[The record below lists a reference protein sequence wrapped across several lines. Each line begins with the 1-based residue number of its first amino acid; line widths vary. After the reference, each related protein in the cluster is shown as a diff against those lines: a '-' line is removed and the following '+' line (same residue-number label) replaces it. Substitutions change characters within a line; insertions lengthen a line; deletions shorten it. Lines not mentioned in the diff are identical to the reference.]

1 MIPYSLSLCGHN
13 AYNNVIVY
21 LYGFYTEVVLCVEY
35 CFPLSPS
42 HFCPQ
47 IPAFVIYGLT
57 CVLGVFNHYIVPHVR
72 KEMPWLL
79 FSEPIVKPREWD
91 AYEVSGTVV

>member
-1 MIPYSLSLCGHN
+1 MYLHGFYIEAVFVKTASLSLS
-13 AYNNVIVY
+13 
-21 LYGFYTEVVLCVEY
+21 
-35 CFPLSPS
+35 LSLS
-42 HFCPQ
+42 FSLCPQ

-91 AYEVSGTVV
+91 AYEVSGTV